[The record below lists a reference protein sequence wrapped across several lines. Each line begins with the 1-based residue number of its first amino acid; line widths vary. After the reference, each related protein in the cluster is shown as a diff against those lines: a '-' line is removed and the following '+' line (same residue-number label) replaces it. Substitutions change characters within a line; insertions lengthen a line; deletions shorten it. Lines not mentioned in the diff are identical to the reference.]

1 MREILVWADFA
12 FFLGFLVLVVLHVHL
27 NLRTWAGMAV
37 AIAGFVLWLAARLQL
52 GSAFSLKAR
61 ARPLVTT
68 GLYRRF
74 RHPVYLFGF
83 FAFAG
88 VFLVW
93 GKWVPFLCYVLVFFA
108 VEVPRMR
115 KEERVLEEAFG
126 DQYRQHKAHTRL

>member
-1 MREILVWADFA
+1 M
-12 FFLGFLVLVVLHVHL
+12 LVVLHVHL
-27 NLRTWAGMAV
+27 NLRAWAGMAV
-37 AIAGFVLWLAARLQL
+37 ALAGLALWLAARLQL

-61 ARPLVTT
+61 AMPLVTT

-126 DQYRQHKAHTRL
+126 EQYRQHKAHTWL